1 MAEAKK
7 MMDNPEYQRQ
17 MKKIT
22 ESKEYKESM
31 KKTNEMLSDPN
42 AAAKMEAKVEH
53 MMKRGNDDIKKAAG
67 ATMEEAMAAM
77 ANPEVMA
84 EMTKMYV
91 PLARKWIRCCFAHEN
106 LSLFVSLQ
114 ISG

>member
-17 MKKIT
+17 MKKIA

-31 KKTNEMLSDPN
+31 KKTSEMLNDPN
-42 AAAKMEAKVEH
+42 AAAKMEAKLEH
-53 MMKRGNDDIKKAAG
+53 MMKRGNDDLKKEAG

-91 PLARKWIRCCFAHEN
+91 PIARK
-106 LSLFVSLQ
+106 
-114 ISG
+114 